1 MDDTPNL
8 GLPYIMAAQSQ
19 KHVTHNEAIRALD
32 AIVQLSVLDRDLSEP
47 PESPAEGAR
56 YIVAD
61 SPIGAWADHAG
72 DIAAYQDGAWML
84 YAPREG
90 WIAWVADEETAV
102 VFSGSAWTA
111 LSTGE
116 GGGGGSGDFATLGIN
131 TDADTTNRLAVSAD
145 ATLLSHDG
153 NDHRLK
159 INKATTTDTASLLY
173 QTGFSGRAEMGLAGD
188 DDFHFK
194 VSADGT
200 SWNEAIVIDKD
211 TGAVSFPNT
220 TIGGSGGVGGP
231 GSSTDGNIATF
242 DGTSGD
248 AISDS
253 GKAVSIDGTFAAN
266 SDAKVPTEK
275 AVKTYVASAIDAVRD
290 GVSSAYDTLAELA
303 AGLAGKLTAASNLSD
318 LASAATART
327 NLGLAI
333 GTNVQAYSANL
344 TTFAAIAPSSNVQS
358 LLGAAN
364 YAAMRAQLDLEAGTD
379 FYSKSAVDAAFQ
391 PLDSDLTAVASLSPS
406 NDDVLQRKSGS
417 WTNRTPA
424 QLTADLSAFTGDS
437 GSGGIKGLVPA
448 PTAGD
453 AAGGKFLRADGSWA
467 APAGGG
473 GSATRELLTAA
484 RTYYVR
490 TDGSDTNNGLANTSG
505 GAFATMQKALDVV
518 GTLDLSIYD
527 VTVQVAAGTYTAG
540 VSLSGAFVGAGS
552 VTLRGD
558 PTTPANVVISTTGS
572 HCISASGDGVHF
584 NVSGFK
590 LQTTTSGS
598 CLSAGKGARISVTG
612 AIEFGSAATYHCAA
626 DASNID
632 LTSISYKI
640 SGGAGVH
647 FASVSGANISAVNCT
662 VTLTGTPAF
671 ATAFAYATSLSM
683 VVSLLMTYSGSATG
697 KRYDISGNSVVN
709 TFGGGASALP
719 GGTAGSTATGGQYL

>member
-32 AIVQLSVLDRDLSEP
+32 AIVQLSVLDRDVSTP
-47 PESPAEGAR
+47 PVSPAEAAR
-56 YIVAD
+56 YIIAD
-61 SPIGAWADHAG
+61 SPTGAWADHAG
-72 DIAAYQDGAWML
+72 DIAAYQDGAWMF

-90 WIAWVADEETAV
+90 WIAWVANEETAV
-102 VFSGSAWTA
+102 VFSGSAWTI
-111 LSTGE
+111 LSAGE
-116 GGGGGSGDFATLGIN
+116 GGGGSGDGDFATLGVN
-131 TDADTTNRLAVSAD
+131 TDADTTNRFAVAAD

-153 NDHRLK
+153 DDHRLK
-159 INKATTTDTASLLY
+159 LNKAAATDTASLLY
-173 QTGFSGRAEMGLAGD
+173 QTGFSGRAELGLAGD

-248 AISDS
+248 AIEDS
-253 GKAVSIDGTFAAN
+253 GKAFSIDGTFAAN

-275 AVKTYVASAIDAVRD
+275 AVKSYVASAIDAVRD
-290 GVSSAYDTLAELA
+290 GVTSAYDTLAELA

-318 LASAATART
+318 VASAATARA

-344 TTFAAIAPSSNVQS
+344 TT
-358 LLGAAN
+358 L
-364 YAAMRAQLDLEAGTD
+364 AG
-379 FYSKSAVDAAFQ
+379 
-391 PLDSDLTAVASLSPS
+391 LTPA
-406 NDDVLQRKSGS
+406 NDDVLQRKSGA

-424 QLTADLSAFTGDS
+424 QLTADLSSFTGDS
-437 GSGGIKGLVPA
+437 GSGGVKGLVPA
-448 PTAGD
+448 PIAGD

-473 GSATRELLTAA
+473 AVATRELLTAA

-490 TDGSDTNNGLANTSG
+490 TDGSDTNNGLADTSG

-527 VTVQVAAGTYTAG
+527 VTVQVGAGTYTAG
-540 VSLSGAFVGAGS
+540 VSLSGAFVGAGA

-558 PTTPANVVISTTGS
+558 PTTPTNVIISTTGS
-572 HCISASGDGVHF
+572 HCISASGDGAHL

-612 AIEFGSAATYHCAA
+612 AIEFGTCATYHCAA

>member
-1 MDDTPNL
+1 MF
-8 GLPYIMAAQSQ
+8 
-19 KHVTHNEAIRALD
+19 
-32 AIVQLSVLDRDLSEP
+32 
-47 PESPAEGAR
+47 
-56 YIVAD
+56 
-61 SPIGAWADHAG
+61 
-72 DIAAYQDGAWML
+72 

-102 VFSGSAWTA
+102 VFSTSTWTILSA
-111 LSTGE
+111 GE
-116 GGGGGSGDFATLGIN
+116 GGSGDGDFATLGIN
-131 TDADTTNRLAVSAD
+131 ADADTTNRLAVSSD

-153 NDHRLK
+153 DDHRLK
-159 INKATTTDTASLLY
+159 INKATATDTASLLY
-173 QTGFSGRAEMGLAGD
+173 QTGFSGRAELGLAGD

-194 VSADGT
+194 VSADGA

-231 GSSTDGNIATF
+231 GSSIDGNIATF
-242 DGTSGD
+242 NGASGD
-248 AISDS
+248 AIEDS
-253 GKAVSIDGTFAAN
+253 GKAFSIDGTFAAN

-275 AVKTYVASAIDAVRD
+275 AVKTYVASAIDTVRD

-318 LASAATART
+318 LASAATARA
-327 NLGLAI
+327 NLGVAI

-344 TTFAAIAPSSNVQS
+344 ST
-358 LLGAAN
+358 L
-364 YAAMRAQLDLEAGTD
+364 AG
-379 FYSKSAVDAAFQ
+379 
-391 PLDSDLTAVASLSPS
+391 LSPS
-406 NDDVLQRKSGS
+406 NDDLLQRKAGA

-437 GSGGIKGLVPA
+437 GSGGAKGLVPA
-448 PTAGD
+448 PVAGD
-453 AAGGKFLRADGSWA
+453 ASGGKFLRADGSWA

-473 GSATRELLTAA
+473 GAATRELLTAA

-490 TDGSDTNNGLANTSG
+490 TDGSDSNNGLANTSG

-518 GTLDLSIYD
+518 GTLDLSIYE

-540 VSLSGAFVGAGS
+540 VSLAGAFVGAGS

-558 PTTPANVVISTTGS
+558 PTTPTNVVISTTGS
-572 HCISASGDGVHF
+572 HCISASGDGVHL

-598 CLSAGKGARISVTG
+598 CLSAGKGSRISVTG

-671 ATAFAYATSLSM
+671 ATAFAYATSLST

-719 GGTAGSTATGGQYL
+719 GGTAGTTTTGGQYL

>member
-8 GLPYIMAAQSQ
+8 GLPYIAAAQSQ

-47 PESPAEGAR
+47 PESPVEGAR
-56 YIVAD
+56 YIIAA
-61 SPIGAWADHAG
+61 SPTDAWADHAG
-72 DIAAYQDGAWML
+72 DISAYQDGAWMF

-102 VFSGSAWTA
+102 VFSGSAWTI
-111 LSTGE
+111 LSAGE
-116 GGGGGSGDFATLGIN
+116 GGGEGEGGDGGSGDGDFATLGIN
-131 TDADTTNRLAVSAD
+131 ADADTTNRLAVAAD

-153 NDHRLK
+153 DDHRLK
-159 INKATTTDTASLLY
+159 INKATATDTASMLY

-231 GSSTDGNIATF
+231 GSSTDGSIATF
-242 DGTSGD
+242 DGTSGN
-248 AISDS
+248 AIEDS
-253 GKAVSIDGTFAAN
+253 GKAFSIDGTFTAN

-290 GVSSAYDTLAELA
+290 GVSSAYDTLAEIA
-303 AGLAGKLTAASNLSD
+303 AGLAGKLSASSNLSD

-344 TTFAAIAPSSNVQS
+344 SAFA
-358 LLGAAN
+358 G
-364 YAAMRAQLDLEAGTD
+364 
-379 FYSKSAVDAAFQ
+379 
-391 PLDSDLTAVASLSPS
+391 LSPS
-406 NDDVLQRKSGS
+406 NDDVLQRKSGA

-437 GSGGIKGLVPA
+437 GSGGAKGLVPA
-448 PTAGD
+448 PIAGD

-473 GSATRELLTAA
+473 GGAPTRELLTAA

-490 TDGSDTNNGLANTSG
+490 TDGSDGNNGLANTSG

-518 GTLDLSIYD
+518 GTLDLSIYN
-527 VTVQVAAGTYTAG
+527 VTVQVGAGTYTSG

-558 PTTPANVVISTTGS
+558 PTTPANVVISTTGT
-572 HCISASGDGVHF
+572 HCISVAGDGVHL

-590 LQTTTSGS
+590 LQTTSSGS
-598 CLSAGKGARISVTG
+598 CLSAGKGGRLSVTG
-612 AIEFGSAATYHCAA
+612 SIEFGASATYHCAA

-632 LTSISYKI
+632 LTSVSYRI

-671 ATAFAYATSLSM
+671 STAFAYATSLSM
-683 VVSLLMTYSGSATG
+683 VVSLLMSYSGSATG
-697 KRYDISGNSVVN
+697 KRYDIGGNSVVN

-719 GGTAGSTATGGQYL
+719 GSTAGSTATGGQYL